1 VKALALIFA
10 DSLYPERVKEAEKE
24 VGLELPDSIDK
35 VKEMTEEQVTQLL
48 DEVGWSVD
56 FITSFVFVM
65 MCVTGMLSDM
75 RDVKIYSQTS
85 FTPSRKSGPERHCV
99 PKCAAVELYRKPKPY
114 RP

>member
-1 VKALALIFA
+1 MFA

-75 RDVKIYSQTS
+75 RDVKIFFADKFY
-85 FTPSRKSGPERHCV
+85 
-99 PKCAAVELYRKPKPY
+99 AIA
-114 RP
+114 